1 MPFNAP
7 GSLSQTEY
15 MQLTVF
21 LLERNGVVPAGTSL
35 DPSSAAMV
43 FVHGVPPTSAPGVFA
58 QPRNG

>member
-1 MPFNAP
+1 MPFYAP

-35 DPSSAAMV
+35 DPSSAATV

-58 QPRNG
+58 QPGNG